1 MEMLFLDSMLINKIV
16 RNLACF
22 SRLVPL
28 ITHQQYISTRDIAQN
43 LFSLANL
50 VPKLSQDVCL
60 GKGSGG
66 TLTNLRYS
74 FYIFSAASWEVYNG
88 SIKLVR
94 WVHSYSLL
102 MSMSEVFS
110 VTFTLNKS
118 LHKATSDWDLSLF
131 LELNLFLRPWIHW
144 HCSLYV

>member
-1 MEMLFLDSMLINKIV
+1 MLLLDSMLINKIV
-16 RNLACF
+16 TNLACF

-28 ITHQQYISTRDIAQN
+28 ITHQQYISPRDIDQN

-50 VPKLSQDVCL
+50 VPKLSQDICL
-60 GKGSGG
+60 GKGSRG

-74 FYIFSAASWEVYNG
+74 FYIFSAANWEVYND

-118 LHKATSDWDLSLF
+118 LHKAPSDWDLSLV
-131 LELNLFLRPWIHW
+131 LELNLLLRPWIHW

>member
-16 RNLACF
+16 TNLACF

-28 ITHQQYISTRDIAQN
+28 ITHQQYISPRDIAQN

-60 GKGSGG
+60 GKGYGG

-74 FYIFSAASWEVYNG
+74 FYLLSAAS
-88 SIKLVR
+88 
-94 WVHSYSLL
+94 
-102 MSMSEVFS
+102 
-110 VTFTLNKS
+110 
-118 LHKATSDWDLSLF
+118 
-131 LELNLFLRPWIHW
+131 
-144 HCSLYV
+144 